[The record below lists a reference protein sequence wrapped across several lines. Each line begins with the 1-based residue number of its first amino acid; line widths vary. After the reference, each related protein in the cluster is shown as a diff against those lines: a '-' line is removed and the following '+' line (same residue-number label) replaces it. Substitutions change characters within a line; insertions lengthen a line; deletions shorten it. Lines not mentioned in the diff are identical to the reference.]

1 MKATDIIQGL
11 EELIRGLKQNQQ
23 STRFDPRPNKTQF
36 KPVELNPIGV
46 VDAEGHIDVARVDPE
61 LAPGQAEIEMDVVE
75 PGADTDMQKYVPP
88 LQAKIELLKKAT
100 GVAST
105 YDESGE
111 QDELAQMKK
120 MAGIKSPHPVVQ
132 DMAGEDEPLDV

>member
-1 MKATDIIQGL
+1 MKASDIIQGL
-11 EELIRGLKQNQQ
+11 ADLIAVIQRDEQAQQFQEPTTVAKPEVVVNVEPETPHAEL
-23 STRFDPRPNKTQF
+23 
-36 KPVELNPIGV
+36 
-46 VDAEGHIDVARVDPE
+46 DAE
-61 LAPGQAEIEMDVVE
+61 
-75 PGADTDMQKYVPP
+75 KFVPP

-105 YDESGE
+105 YDGAGE

-120 MAGIKSPHPVVQ
+120 MAGIQSPHPVVQ

>member
-11 EELIRGLKQNQQ
+11 EELLRGLKQNQQ
-23 STRFDPRPNKTQF
+23 STGFDSHSNKTQF

-46 VDAEGHIDVARVDPE
+46 VDAKGHIDVARVNPE
-61 LAPGQAEIEMDVVE
+61 LAPGQTEVEIDVAE
-75 PGADTDMQKYVPP
+75 PGVDPDMQKYVPP

-100 GVAST
+100 GVEST
-105 YDESGE
+105 YDDQDHG
-111 QDELAQMKK
+111 DELAQMKK

>member
-1 MKATDIIQGL
+1 MKASDIIQGL
-11 EELIRGLKQNQQ
+11 ADLIAVIQRDEQHAQVQQ
-23 STRFDPRPNKTQF
+23 VQPLPQPEIQVTQISTEPAANSDEP
-36 KPVELNPIGV
+36 G
-46 VDAEGHIDVARVDPE
+46 VDP
-61 LAPGQAEIEMDVVE
+61 
-75 PGADTDMQKYVPP
+75 DMEKFVPP